1 MLGES
6 GSSWMP
12 RAGRSRSIRREHVHL
27 YSARS
32 LIRPAAVAAAV
43 VLLAADAPGQTF
55 RNVVNVPFR
64 TVASGPMSVQIVD
77 APSVRSA
84 DADRFALS
92 QAVMRARSRRD
103 PAVAR
108 HVELMRRSL
117 RYDGPL
123 TPGVPDIVVM
133 RRAGALDLP
142 RFSSGRASGHE
153 LTFAFLPTGTPGGWT
168 AAWETDLT
176 ALLNVLYAEMKN
188 VYGDPAWSGTVKI
201 INGDSLPAGQII
213 SDPNALSGGVY
224 NVSAGE
230 ITIPQNL
237 SVQSAVLNLT
247 QMLAIAFRGP
257 AIISYD
263 AWERG
268 MARAATMMVLRNALP
283 SLKSIPSAVF
293 GGTLGD
299 LYVYDPL
306 WHALDRYD
314 WLNQPALGNDRFFPA
329 SKQDG
334 QANTPGFPNML
345 VPRLQMS
352 GSAWLKVVT
361 EAPGFLAA
369 FNAAY
374 YQALSADSGL
384 RNRVPDLVTL
394 AGQAL
399 STAGGAGVEGL
410 PFADW
415 YSRQFV
421 LDTSVAPGP
430 KLYALTSALRPDG
443 TDDDYALGVILMHYQ
458 TAYDALGNSDEVD
471 LNATGYPIYRDY
483 TFDNRLFLGAQYERV
498 DIRNGI
504 GTVAP
509 TFFNTIGGEP
519 GEAGRMRITMDFPVG
534 SEAVRVEAAP
544 RSSGTDAQPN
554 TLWGVVVGADT
565 GTIRLEA
572 DGISTPDI
580 PVRQGA
586 FGAVVDAALLSRPR
600 RATLTFT
607 DSLGAATQRKL
618 ITGVGEQVVVF
629 MAESSVDTRD
639 RTLPGGLAMVA
650 FPIRPLQ
657 SRAADALRDPS
668 SGAPL
673 FDDGTL
679 LMARWRQNMPG
690 EDKYARYPAMEPVAP
705 GKGYWISL
713 PQPTTVRLTGRLAS
727 RDRDVT
733 VGLQYGWNQIGNPY
747 ESQIP
752 ASSLQFQYM
761 ADNVPADLQTAVAR
775 GWVVAHTIP
784 GVGQSAL
791 WGYSP
796 AAGYVPI
803 QTLDSWSGCWIRVL
817 VSEGLTLT
825 YPSPVAQ
832 GAKSPARSVS
842 VSGTRAP
849 MPRFSWAIRMTVT
862 DGAGRGAS
870 GVFGQVPGAAQGLDA
885 EYDAP
890 SPPGFL
896 PELPQ
901 IGFDIGEGQAGGYY
915 SDIRAVGDRSP
926 WRITVRTPN
935 PNGTYTLRWSQIGT
949 VPRSTRL
956 SLVDTATGQRRYL
969 HAASSYQFA
978 ATGSGTRVF
987 EVIPE
992 LRGAGACRIMN
1003 LRAEQS
1009 RSTGGRSVSVAF
1021 DLSASATVTA
1031 HITDAAGRSVRRLA
1045 QGRASGTGSQS
1056 MVWDTRDDRGVSLPA
1071 GAYSVVI
1078 TARTPEGDMARA
1090 IVPVVLVR

>member
-1 MLGES
+1 
-6 GSSWMP
+6 MP
-12 RAGRSRSIRREHVHL
+12 IAFCSIRREHIHL
-27 YSARS
+27 PSSR
-32 LIRPAAVAAAV
+32 LRLRPLAHLFFTM
-43 VLLAADAPGQTF
+43 LLAGPAIAQTF

-64 TVASGPMSVQIVD
+64 TTASGPMSVQIVE
-77 APSVRSA
+77 ASKTRSA
-84 DADRFALS
+84 DADRQAIA
-92 QAVMRARSRRD
+92 QAVMRARARRD
-103 PAVAR
+103 PVVAR

-117 RYDGPL
+117 GYDGPL

-133 RRAGALDLP
+133 RRAGELDMP
-142 RFSSGRASGHE
+142 RMARSRASGQE
-153 LTFAFLPTGTPGGWT
+153 LTFSFLPTGTPGGWT

-188 VYGDPAWSGTVKI
+188 VYGEPSWSGNVKI

-224 NVSAGE
+224 NVTLGE

-257 AIISYD
+257 AIVSYD

-283 SLKSIPSAVF
+283 VLQSKPSAVF

-299 LYVYDPL
+299 LYVYDPM

-314 WLNQPALGNDRFFPA
+314 WLNQPALGNDRFYPV

-334 QANTPGFPNML
+334 QANTAGFPNML

-352 GSAWLKVVT
+352 GSAWLKVLT

-369 FNAAY
+369 FNSAY
-374 YQALSADSGL
+374 YAALATDPGL
-384 RNRVPDLVTL
+384 RNRIPDLVSL
-394 AGQAL
+394 AAQAL
-399 STAGGAGVEGL
+399 GTAGASGVEGL

-415 YSRQFV
+415 YARQYV
-421 LDTSVAPGP
+421 LDTSVSPGP
-430 KLYALTSALRPDG
+430 KLYAQCSALRPEG
-443 TDDDYALGVILMHYQ
+443 NDDDYAIGVILMHYR
-458 TAYDALGNSDEVD
+458 TAYDASGNSDEVD

-483 TFDNRLFLGAQYERV
+483 TFENRLFIGAQYERV
-498 DIRNGI
+498 DVRSGI

-519 GEAGRMRITMDFPVG
+519 SEEGRMRITMDFPIG
-534 SEAVRVEAAP
+534 GEAVRVEAAP
-544 RSSGTDAQPN
+544 RSSGTTSQPN
-554 TLWGVVVGADT
+554 NLWGVVVGADS

-600 RATLTFT
+600 RGTLTFT
-607 DSLGAATQRKL
+607 DSVGAVTQRKVV
-618 ITGVGEQVVVF
+618 TGVAEQVVVF
-629 MAESSVDTRD
+629 MAESAVDTRQFQ
-639 RTLPGGLAMVA
+639 LPGGPAMVA

-657 SRAADALRDPS
+657 SRAADALTDPT

-679 LMARWRQNMPG
+679 LMARWRQSIPG
-690 EDKYARYPAMEPVAP
+690 EDKYARYPAMEPISP

-713 PQPTTVRLTGRLAS
+713 PQPTVVKITGRLAS

-733 VGLQYGWNQIGNPY
+733 VGLLYGWNQIGNPY
-747 ESQIP
+747 ETPIS
-752 ASSLQFQYM
+752 ADSLQFQYM
-761 ADNVPADLQTAVAR
+761 ADNVPVDLQTAVAR

-791 WGYSP
+791 WGYTP
-796 AAGYVPI
+796 ASGYVPI
-803 QTLDSWSGCWIRVL
+803 QTLDPWTGCWIRVL

-825 YPSPVAQ
+825 YPSPVARS
-832 GAKSPARSVS
+832 AKSPTRS
-842 VSGTRAP
+842 AA
-849 MPRFSWAIRMTVT
+849 PRFAWAVRMTVT
-862 DGAGRGAS
+862 DAEGRGSSA
-870 GVFGQVPGAAQGLDA
+870 VLGQIQGAVRGLDA

-890 SPPGFL
+890 MPPGFL
-896 PELPQ
+896 PGLPR
-901 IGFDIGEGQAGGYY
+901 IAFDLGDGQGDAYY
-915 SDIRAVGDRSP
+915 SDVRAVGDRTH

-935 PNGTYTLRWSQIGT
+935 PTGTYTLRWSQVGT

-956 SLVDTATGQRRYL
+956 CLVDTATGQRRYM
-969 HAASSYQFA
+969 HATSSYQFA
-978 ATGSGTRVF
+978 ATGSGSRVF
-987 EVIPE
+987 EVVPE
-992 LRGAGACRIMN
+992 ARGTGVCRILN
-1003 LRAEQS
+1003 VRAEQS
-1009 RSTGGRSVSVAF
+1009 RAAGGRSVNLSF
-1021 DLSASATVTA
+1021 ELSASASITA
-1031 HITDAAGRSVRRLA
+1031 HVADAAGRSVRRIV
-1045 QGRASGTGSQS
+1045 QGRASAIGATAL
-1056 MVWDTRDDRGVSLPA
+1056 VWDTRDNRGVSMPA

-1090 IVPVVLVR
+1090 IVPVVLAR